1 MAGVLIVEDDEPTR
15 EVLADLL
22 TDAGYAVLTAPNGKP
37 ALERLRTHP
46 MGLVVLL
53 DLMMP
58 EMDGY
63 ALLQAVAADSSL
75 ATRHAYILMS
85 ATIKTL
91 PLRVVE
97 LLRQLHLSSL
107 QKPLDI
113 DEVLAV
119 VGHAAHHLPQGG
131 S

>member
-1 MAGVLIVEDDEPTR
+1 MVGVLIVDDDELIR

-22 TDAGYAVLTAPNGKP
+22 TDAGYVVLTAPDGIP

-46 MGLVVLL
+46 TGLVVLL

-63 ALLQAVAADSSL
+63 ALLQVVAAEAPL
-75 ATRHAYILMS
+75 ATRHVYILMS

-107 QKPLDI
+107 QKPFDFE
-113 DEVLAV
+113 EVLAAV
-119 VGHAAHHLPQGG
+119 EHAAHRLPKGG